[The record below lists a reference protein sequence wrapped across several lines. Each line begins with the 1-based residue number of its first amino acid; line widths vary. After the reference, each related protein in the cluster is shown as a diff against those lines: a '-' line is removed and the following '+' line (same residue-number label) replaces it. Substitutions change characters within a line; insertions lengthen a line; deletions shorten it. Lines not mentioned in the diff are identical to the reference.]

1 MGTVPRHQAHRNF
14 PATRLRRSALR
25 HPSRT
30 GAQHAFTEPG
40 AGIFAR
46 RPLPGSAERDQAG
59 GMFALV
65 RTSVT
70 ASPSAAPGLTSPDAT
85 DELAERSTCGQPPP
99 LPGRFAASGP
109 GDGSRRCDLVTSV
122 LTVTSG
128 FMSCGTRV
136 EARVPQLSGRLVT

>member
-1 MGTVPRHQAHRNF
+1 MIMGTVPRHQAYRNF
-14 PATRLRRSALR
+14 PATGLRRSALR

-46 RPLPGSAERDQAG
+46 RPFPGSAERDQAG

-85 DELAERSTCGQPPP
+85 DGLAERSPCGHP
-99 LPGRFAASGP
+99 LRYQADSRLPAP
-109 GDGSRRCDLVTSV
+109 GD
-122 LTVTSG
+122 
-128 FMSCGTRV
+128 
-136 EARVPQLSGRLVT
+136 

>member
-1 MGTVPRHQAHRNF
+1 MIMGTVSPSPGAQEL
-14 PATRLRRSALR
+14 PSYLLRRSALR

-46 RPLPGSAERDQAG
+46 RPLPGSAGRDQAG

-70 ASPSAAPGLTSPDAT
+70 ASPSAGPGLTSPDAT
-85 DELAERSTCGQPPP
+85 DGLAERSTCGQPPP

-109 GDGSRRCDLVTSV
+109 G
-122 LTVTSG
+122 
-128 FMSCGTRV
+128 
-136 EARVPQLSGRLVT
+136 